1 MAHQANGWDWPD
13 DRPEAAPVKIKL
25 DKAKPSTMFHDEATV
40 SFALG
45 DRKFHGW
52 MPDYAVNVD
61 EKWLKAFIVGDFA
74 NGDWYVLI
82 PHETFQS
89 TEYLRVPIAD
99 QNTVVVD
106 GWW

>member
-1 MAHQANGWDWPD
+1 MAHHANGWDWPD

-52 MPDYAVNVD
+52 MPHYAV
-61 EKWLKAFIVGDFA
+61 VGPFVCRLTLASASA
-74 NGDWYVLI
+74 N
-82 PHETFQS
+82 S
-89 TEYLRVPIAD
+89 SSK
-99 QNTVVVD
+99 N
-106 GWW
+106 

>member
-1 MAHQANGWDWPD
+1 MAHNATWRDWPTQRED
-13 DRPEAAPVKIKL
+13 AVPVKIKL
-25 DKAKPSTMFHDEATV
+25 DKAKSSTWFHDEAAIA
-40 SFALG
+40 FALG
-45 DRKFHGW
+45 DKKFHGW
-52 MPDYAVNVD
+52 MPDYAVNID

-89 TEYLRVPIAD
+89 TEYLRVPKAD